1 MPMPPHRRD
10 LIRVLGLGFG
20 LAVTIGGVVGQG
32 ILRTPGLVA
41 GSVPDPALILLLWT
55 AGGVLAAITAVAL
68 VEVASAVPRAGGPYV
83 FVGRAFGPFP
93 GTVIG
98 WTDLAVSVVASA
110 YFAVVIAE

>member
-83 FVGRAFGPFP
+83 
-93 GTVIG
+93 IG